1 MAYSSNPLGAQNAG
15 IRLLTILRS
24 YLSFVPT
31 IAMLRSKLAQNSAI
45 VQLDTNRYSLPAWY
59 LEMANISQTGKFW
72 QTDKGGWGECFYL
85 TVSNKESETVS
96 AVWTRAKLGVK
107 IWIAKQV
114 LYRTLSV
121 KEFFT
126 FAIKC
131 RGGGEEFVKSG
142 GQFSTHK
149 KDNSSGGMGWGRA
162 TVILAV
168 SLSPWLHQHKNRK
181 KERPQFIR

>member
-1 MAYSSNPLGAQNAG
+1 MAYLSNPLGAQNAG

-45 VQLDTNRYSLPAWY
+45 VQLDTNRYSLPA
-59 LEMANISQTGKFW
+59 NNSQTGKFW

-85 TVSNKESETVS
+85 TISNKESETVS

-131 RGGGEEFVKSG
+131 RGGGRNLLRVEDNFPP
-142 GQFSTHK
+142 TK
-149 KDNSSGGMGWGRA
+149 KITVVGGWGGGEQR
-162 TVILAV
+162 
-168 SLSPWLHQHKNRK
+168 
-181 KERPQFIR
+181 

>member
-85 TVSNKESETVS
+85 TISNKESETVS

-131 RGGGEEFVKSG
+131 RGGGRNLLRVEDNFPP
-142 GQFSTHK
+142 TK
-149 KDNSSGGMGWGRA
+149 KITVVGGWGGGEQR
-162 TVILAV
+162 
-168 SLSPWLHQHKNRK
+168 
-181 KERPQFIR
+181 

>member
-24 YLSFVPT
+24 YLSFVST

-59 LEMANISQTGKFW
+59 LEMANNSQTGK
-72 QTDKGGWGECFYL
+72 L
-85 TVSNKESETVS
+85 TISNKESETVS

-121 KEFFT
+121 KEFVT
-126 FAIKC
+126 FAIKWGGGG
-131 RGGGEEFVKSG
+131 RRNLLRVEDNFPPTKRITVVGGWGGGE
-142 GQFSTHK
+142 Q
-149 KDNSSGGMGWGRA
+149 R
-162 TVILAV
+162 
-168 SLSPWLHQHKNRK
+168 
-181 KERPQFIR
+181 

>member
-1 MAYSSNPLGAQNAG
+1 MAYSSNPLGVQNAG

-59 LEMANISQTGKFW
+59 LEMANNS

-85 TVSNKESETVS
+85 TISNKESETVS

-131 RGGGEEFVKSG
+131 RGGGGRNLLRVEDNFPP
-142 GQFSTHK
+142 TK
-149 KDNSSGGMGWGRA
+149 KITVVGGWGGGEQR
-162 TVILAV
+162 
-168 SLSPWLHQHKNRK
+168 
-181 KERPQFIR
+181 